1 MKQTLKV
8 VLIIIVVLSLGFLF
22 AADYVGSTACA
33 GCHGAADLSGIGYN
47 IYENWQN
54 TGHPYKANVVENNEA
69 PTYPDFVVNF
79 SDTWMDG
86 LGKIG
91 AWASPMSST
100 WDQIS
105 LVIGGFGWK
114 ARFVDKD
121 GHIAGTASSIVNPG
135 AGHNQFNFYGGVDRG
150 WVDYSKT
157 TENKDYNYGCFKC
170 HTTGPT
176 PEGSWIADKGLGDFT
191 EGGIGCE
198 GCHGPGSDHVAG
210 PTTANISR
218 HFINDTNDGNGL
230 DYGGKGGHGVIMP
243 GASADDVVSQCGA
256 CHNRSWAAP
265 INASGGFVR
274 HHEQWDEFVAS
285 KHFEDGLTCVTCHD
299 PHKRVIWDGD
309 GITKTCESCHEATEE
324 KIINHDGTHDCID
337 CHMPFAAKSGAQQG
351 VSGFQGDV
359 RSHIF
364 KITVKDESMFT
375 EDGSNVRDDADRR
388 ASYSLEYSC
397 LGCHNAD
404 PNDAIPDKTLAE
416 ALTEAEGM
424 HEEQTTVAVEDEN
437 TVPGT
442 FRLHQN
448 YPNPFNPNTKITFD
462 LSQAQEV
469 HLAVYDLLG
478 QEVAILTN
486 GLLSEG
492 SHEVNWDVISKNGE
506 QMNSGVYL
514 AKLITENQTQSVKM
528 ILMK

>member
-1 MKQTLKV
+1 MKQAVKV
-8 VLIIIVVLSLGFLF
+8 VIVITIVLSLGFLF
-22 AADYVGSTACA
+22 AADYVGSAACQ
-33 GCHGAADLSGIGYN
+33 GCHGAADLSGVGYN

-54 TGHPYKANVVENNEA
+54 TGHPYKANIVENNEA
-69 PTYPDFVVNF
+69 PTYPNFVTNF
-79 SDTWMDG
+79 ESDWMTG
-86 LGKIG
+86 LG
-91 AWASPMSST
+91 ST
-100 WDQIS
+100 WDNIA

-121 GHIAGTASSIVNPG
+121 GHIAGTASSLVNPS
-135 AGHNQFNFYGGVDRG
+135 AGHNQFNFFGGVDRG
-150 WVDYSKT
+150 WVDYDPDV
-157 TENKDYNYGCFKC
+157 ENKDYNYGCFKC

-210 PTTANISR
+210 PTTENISR
-218 HFINDTNDGNGL
+218 HYINDTNDGAGL
-230 DYGGKGGHGVIMP
+230 DYAGKGGRGVIMP

-265 INASGGFVR
+265 INASGGFVK

-285 KHFEDGLTCVTCHD
+285 EHFEDGLTCLTCHD

-324 KIINHDGTHDCID
+324 KIINHEGTHDCID

-351 VSGFQGDV
+351 VSGYQGDV

-375 EDGSNVRDDADRR
+375 ADGANVRDDADRR

-404 PNDAIPDKTLAE
+404 PNDEIPDKTLAE

-424 HEEQTTVAVEDEN
+424 HEESLAVNGEN
-437 TVPGT
+437 AVPGS
-442 FRLHQN
+442 FKLYQN
-448 YPNPFNPNTKITFD
+448 HPNPFNPSTMITFD
-462 LSQAQEV
+462 LDQDQNV
-469 HLAVYDLLG
+469 FLAVYNLMG
-478 QEVAILTN
+478 QEVAVLNNNIMTAGSHSLNWN
-486 GLLSEG
+486 GLSD
-492 SHEVNWDVISKNGE
+492 SGE
-506 QMNSGVYL
+506 LVNSGVYI
-514 AKLITENQTQSVKM
+514 AKLTTQSGSQSVKM
-528 ILMK
+528 IYMK